1 MKNIAKWVR
10 HNQGVTFSIL
20 LIIIV
25 TAWTFGCESRV
36 ASLLNPTK
44 MVNSEELKVELDSE
58 VARLQLEIERMLA
71 TADLRLAHLARLE
84 AVKQKL
90 FEFAAITAD
99 AKTVNPAGVVGLLF
113 SILGIGAVI
122 DNRIK
127 DKVIKNRPKYA
138 TADREDLKKAAE
150 IVSTLTNGKV

>member
-10 HNQGVTFSIL
+10 HNQGVVLSVSLSFMLMI
-20 LIIIV
+20 
-25 TAWTFGCESRV
+25 WTFGCESKV

-44 MVNSEELKVELDSE
+44 MVSSEELKLELNSE
-58 VARLQLEIERMLA
+58 VARLQLDIERMIA
-71 TADLRLAHLARLE
+71 TADLKLAHLAQLE

-113 SILGIGAVI
+113 SMLGIGAVI

-127 DKVIKNRPKYA
+127 DKVIKNRP
-138 TADREDLKKAAE
+138 LK
-150 IVSTLTNGKV
+150 V